1 MSIIEEADIVILD
14 DKVNFENDAIGI
26 GRELDV
32 PNFSTDI
39 STDGT
44 ISFQLNEVNIMQ
56 RVSNQIFVDDFE
68 MSNIIGNNQEMDLE
82 ENVNLESN
90 VNKPLYEENQSLES
104 NDTQIDDGVSKD
116 NLQNDTNRHSYAK
129 YGINEN
135 AFNTNTQRE
144 SDEGDP
150 LYEFSGEENESLSSN
165 DTRIDNQVHKDD
177 LQDDKLKQKRSTKY
191 KVDKNKWNVNTNRF
205 NREKGK
211 SYAGK
216 KQENGVWKYDLV
228 KGPRML
234 KINCNCKLSKNKNYK
249 LQCRQLEED
258 TRKEIFEQF
267 WNYTWKEKKIFIKSH
282 VWAHPTVRKHGEN
295 EVSRRTFSNKFY
307 LGKER
312 LRVCKKMSLNTLG
325 VNEWVIKKWVQS
337 DLKDNH
343 QALPNKPNSDQTSSA
358 RFKLL
363 HDFFD
368 SLPKLESHYC
378 RASTSKLY
386 LEPIWESKAHLYR
399 IYRQFCTDHN
409 TKPLSIAMLH
419 KEFDNKKLSL
429 YKPKK
434 DLCDTCVAFET
445 KNLSEEKYNEH
456 LQLKK
461 EARDKKSKDKESAN
475 DVFTMDLQSV
485 LLCPKSNVSSLYYK
499 TKLIVHNFTVY
510 DIKRHQGYCYIW
522 NESEGGLTSNEFTSI
537 IIKFLEKHLKQYP
550 ILDNR
555 EIILYSDGCGYQN
568 RNTTLSNALFNFALD
583 KKIVIKQKILQKGHT
598 QMEVDSVHSV
608 IERKIKNKKIN
619 VPADYVQICKTAC
632 LKTPYKVK
640 YLLHNFFKKCDDIN
654 FFKSIRPGRASGSP
668 VVTDLKAIKYSKEG
682 VFYKLR
688 QPEDWQ
694 LLPIRLNVNVA
705 TPVVFDNLPP
715 LHQTRLKIKTE
726 KYHHLQQLK
735 QSIKKDYH
743 DFFDN
748 LPHY

>member
-1 MSIIEEADIVILD
+1 MPSEVLANTGVITSPGTEIVEDEANILDLENNSTTDIMSIIEEADIVILD

-26 GRELDV
+26 VRELDV

-267 WNYTWKEKKIFIKSH
+267 WNYTWKEKK
-282 VWAHPTVRKHGEN
+282 
-295 EVSRRTFSNKFY
+295 Y
-307 LGKER
+307 L
-312 LRVCKKMSLNTLG
+312 
-325 VNEWVIKKWVQS
+325 
-337 DLKDNH
+337 
-343 QALPNKPNSDQTSSA
+343 
-358 RFKLL
+358 
-363 HDFFD
+363 
-368 SLPKLESHYC
+368 
-378 RASTSKLY
+378 
-386 LEPIWESKAHLYR
+386 
-399 IYRQFCTDHN
+399 
-409 TKPLSIAMLH
+409 
-419 KEFDNKKLSL
+419 
-429 YKPKK
+429 
-434 DLCDTCVAFET
+434 
-445 KNLSEEKYNEH
+445 
-456 LQLKK
+456 
-461 EARDKKSKDKESAN
+461 
-475 DVFTMDLQSV
+475 
-485 LLCPKSNVSSLYYK
+485 
-499 TKLIVHNFTVY
+499 
-510 DIKRHQGYCYIW
+510 
-522 NESEGGLTSNEFTSI
+522 
-537 IIKFLEKHLKQYP
+537 
-550 ILDNR
+550 
-555 EIILYSDGCGYQN
+555 
-568 RNTTLSNALFNFALD
+568 
-583 KKIVIKQKILQKGHT
+583 
-598 QMEVDSVHSV
+598 
-608 IERKIKNKKIN
+608 
-619 VPADYVQICKTAC
+619 
-632 LKTPYKVK
+632 
-640 YLLHNFFKKCDDIN
+640 
-654 FFKSIRPGRASGSP
+654 
-668 VVTDLKAIKYSKEG
+668 
-682 VFYKLR
+682 
-688 QPEDWQ
+688 
-694 LLPIRLNVNVA
+694 
-705 TPVVFDNLPP
+705 
-715 LHQTRLKIKTE
+715 
-726 KYHHLQQLK
+726 
-735 QSIKKDYH
+735 
-743 DFFDN
+743 
-748 LPHY
+748 